1 MCTFPVIII
10 VFVDSF
16 RLFFFSC
23 GSHCWFSLNRV
34 CVFCMCIHLF
44 NRLRWFSLLC
54 GCHSFFIPLFLMI
67 VCASFF
73 FIRLSFFSGF
83 FSHWLLQIPSHLCLR
98 IFSSIRKKTMIV
110 FTKQRLSSVV
120 FVFFSLSFYNFRRFC
135 AVRVCVFF
143 FFVPFDAVPW
153 LCICKLESIITV
165 KTP

>member
-1 MCTFPVIII
+1 MRMCTFPVIII

-54 GCHSFFIPLFLMI
+54 GCHSFFIPLILMI

-73 FIRLSFFSGF
+73 SFDCLFSLVFSFIGYFKFHLIYVYEYSAQYEKKLWLFSQNNALALSFSFFFLSHFTISGAFVRSACVCSSFSF
-83 FSHWLLQIPSHLCLR
+83 LLMPFRGC
-98 IFSSIRKKTMIV
+98 
-110 FTKQRLSSVV
+110 V
-120 FVFFSLSFYNFRRFC
+120 FVNL
-135 AVRVCVFF
+135 RV
-143 FFVPFDAVPW
+143 
-153 LCICKLESIITV
+153 L
-165 KTP
+165 

>member
-10 VFVDSF
+10 VFEDSF

-23 GSHCWFSLNRV
+23 GCHCWFSLNRV

-54 GCHSFFIPLFLMI
+54 GCHSFFIPLILMI

-73 FIRLSFFSGF
+73 FIRLSFFSRF
-83 FSHWLLQIPSHLCLR
+83 FFHWLLQIPSHLCLR
-98 IFSSIRKKTMIV
+98 ILSSIRKKTMIV

-120 FVFFSLSFYNFRRFC
+120 FVFFLSHFTISGAFVRSACVCSSFSFLLMPFRR
-135 AVRVCVFF
+135 CVF
-143 FFVPFDAVPW
+143 VNLRV
-153 LCICKLESIITV
+153 L
-165 KTP
+165 